1 MNIVKTNIIAEMA
14 WAHDGSI
21 EKAIQ
26 IMKAAK
32 EAGADAVGIHV
43 TDLPE
48 YMVPNYGSGEG
59 RVSEGKGQSGIFR
72 YLEDINP
79 SREDWVDF
87 AEEAKAMR
95 IELCIMPNDFCSLE
109 FCEKALDASYY
120 ALSAA
125 SFVEMDFIKGVAS
138 CNRPTLFRIGGAT
151 LAEIESSINIFRSQS
166 SSEIILLHGF
176 QNYPTP
182 LEEINIRLLSSLR
195 DIFGVSIGLA
205 DHIDGGDP
213 IAKTLPILALAFGAS
228 VIEKHITWNRA
239 EKGEDFEAALNPSD
253 FRELVQTIRAA
264 EIALGNQHWGSL
276 SPACKRYRSVSRKR
290 IVAARDLSKG
300 ISLSR
305 SDMVF
310 KRSDEG
316 ISPDSVENL
325 IGRTLKSNLAK
336 DEGIILE
343 DLL

>member
-1 MNIVKTNIIAEMA
+1 MNIEKATIIAEMA

-21 EKAIQ
+21 VKGIQ

-32 EAGADAVGIHV
+32 EAGADAIGIHV
-43 TDLPE
+43 TDLPS
-48 YMVPNYGSGEG
+48 YMVPNYGSGAG
-59 RVSEGKGQSGIFR
+59 RVSEGKGCSGIYS

-79 SREDWVDF
+79 SREDWVHF
-87 AEEAKAMR
+87 SQEAKATG
-95 IELCIMPNDFCSLE
+95 IELCIMPNDFGSLE
-109 FCEKALDASYY
+109 FCEKSLEGSFY

-125 SFVEMDFIKGVAS
+125 SFVEMDFVKAVAS
-138 CNRPTLFRIGGAT
+138 CNKRTILRIGGAT
-151 LAEIESSINIFRSQS
+151 LAELESTINLFRSQS
-166 SSEIILLHGF
+166 SAEIILLHGF

-182 LEEINIRLLSSLR
+182 LEETNIRLLSSLR
-195 DIFGVSIGLA
+195 EIFGVSVGLA

-213 IAKTLPILALAFGAS
+213 IAKTLPILALAFGAT
-228 VIEKHITWNRA
+228 VIEKHITWNRT

-264 EIALGNQHWGSL
+264 EIALGNHHWGSL